1 MFLKFILRAL
11 EYRKRRLLL
20 AFAALA
26 VAATLAT
33 VLFGIYGTVERRIR
47 GEFSSYGANIV
58 AAPVNGST
66 VPVTIGDA
74 AQKLGAEAAA
84 FLVTTGRAGEE
95 TVPVVGFESGPA
107 AAHMTAYWHVTGT
120 REIHTGECIAGK
132 LLADRLNLHP
142 GDRVTMGR
150 VPCIVKGIVATGG
163 AEDQELL
170 VPFSDAAPGNA
181 TGLASFIEIRAPGDR
196 VESIRSQLAAK
207 FPAADMRTVR
217 SVADTESNVVL
228 KIRAAL
234 FLLTLLL
241 LGITTLCVSSNF
253 TEMVIERS
261 KEIGI
266 MKALGAAERRIAAF
280 FVSESAALALAAAVA
295 GYLLGILAAAA
306 IGRQIFGGAFQ
317 IQASWLV
324 FLMVS
329 LVMLGVAAVATAI
342 AASRIWG
349 IQPAIILRGE

>member
-1 MFLKFILRAL
+1 LNLKIGGR
-11 EYRKRRLLL
+11 
-20 AFAALA
+20 
-26 VAATLAT
+26 
-33 VLFGIYGTVERRIR
+33 
-47 GEFSSYGANIV
+47 
-58 AAPVNGST
+58 
-66 VPVTIGDA
+66 VTIG
-74 AQKLGAEAAA
+74 
-84 FLVTTGRAGEE
+84 RA
-95 TVPVVGFESGPA
+95 
-107 AAHMTAYWHVTGT
+107 
-120 REIHTGECIAGK
+120 
-132 LLADRLNLHP
+132 
-142 GDRVTMGR
+142 
-150 VPCIVKGIVATGG
+150 PCVLKGIVATGG

-170 VPFSDAAPGNA
+170 VPFADADPLGT

-196 VESIRSQLAAK
+196 VEAIRSALASQ
-207 FPAADMRTVR
+207 FPAADVRTVR

-266 MKALGAAERRIAAF
+266 LKALGAAERAIAAF

-295 GYLLGILAAAA
+295 GYLAGILAAAA

-324 FLMVS
+324 FSMVAA
-329 LVMLGVAAVATAI
+329 VMLGVAAVATAI

-349 IQPAIILRGE
+349 IQPAIILRGD